1 MSRYYP
7 RRRYG
12 GNARY
17 SGAIRHMQERRELS
31 ADVFGLDNDIIE
43 RVFRLNSSELAKFF
57 NFYYTKFGKKDGDYA
72 ISAFPLWKSKQRGI
86 SGMNAKRFIELAPKI
101 FSFDDRYDIVSKLY
115 DKTRREESHYLTVVI
130 GIHEGAFQEVEK
142 LYVRLCQKPLEHEWP
157 DKVKRFVSWI
167 CDEDTSAAKTL
178 ITAIETQLSILTVKA
193 ARVEI
198 DRLTAAV
205 QNIETAHSGNH
216 TIKLPY
222 GTISICIRKPT
233 IFEKIKKLFT

>member
-1 MSRYYP
+1 
-7 RRRYG
+7 
-12 GNARY
+12 
-17 SGAIRHMQERRELS
+17 MQERRELS

-43 RVFRLNSSELAKFF
+43 RVFRLGPYEIGQFF
-57 NFYYTKFGKKDGDYA
+57 RLYEARFGKKDADYA
-72 ISAFPLWKSKQRGI
+72 ISAFPLWKSRVRGI
-86 SGMNAKRFIELAPKI
+86 SGMNARRFIELAPKI

-115 DKTRREESHYLTVVI
+115 EKTRRAESHYLTVVI
-130 GIHEGAFQEVEK
+130 GIHEGAFQEIEK

-167 CDEDTSAAKTL
+167 CDEDSSAAKAL

-198 DRLTAAV
+198 DRLAMAV
-205 QNIETAHSGNH
+205 KNIETAHSGNH
-216 TIKLPY
+216 TIRLPY

-233 IFEKIKKLFT
+233 FVEKLKKLFN